1 LETNW
6 DEYYSRPY
14 KTASVTRKYTE
25 RALID
30 AMLRY
35 GGQAPSVIELGGA
48 NSCFW
53 AAIDAAVHPRSY
65 TAVDNNALG
74 LRKLAERAGAAPGLD
89 MVEADI
95 FALPAVPAADI
106 VFSVGLVEHF
116 DAKRTLAAIEAH
128 FRLAKPGG
136 LVVITFPTPTWLY
149 RITRFAS
156 ERLGM
161 WLFHDERPFW
171 YADVASTFDANAT
184 VLARRLLW
192 PLVLTQTMVIARK
205 RSDG

>member
-1 LETNW
+1 METNW
-6 DEYYSRPY
+6 DEYYRRPY
-14 KTASVTRKYTE
+14 RTASVTRKFTE
-25 RALID
+25 RALIE

-35 GGQAPSVIELGGA
+35 GAKAPAVIELGGA

-53 AAIDAAVHPRSY
+53 QAIDAAVRPQSY

-74 LRKLAERAGAAPGLD
+74 LRKLAERAGAAGLGIL
-89 MVEADI
+89 EADV
-95 FALPAVPAADI
+95 FALPPLPAADI

-136 LVVITFPTPTWLY
+136 LVVITFPTPTRLY
-149 RITRFAS
+149 RVTRFAS

-171 YADVASTFDANAT
+171 YADVADTFEANGS
-184 VLARRLLW
+184 VLARRILW
-192 PLVLTQTMVIARK
+192 PLVLTQTLVAARK
-205 RSDG
+205 NAQA